1 MRTSTSAFAVCKVVA
16 SIIHDFFSSRRPFNF
31 EESVCAPFNMFF
43 FMSLRLLS
51 MFEELLLRLAQ
62 LNAEFT
68 QSVMLSGVS
77 VNNATSVQLGAIWNS
92 RASVAL
98 VQRFF
103 DITSSRCNRPIWF
116 KFSFFNHSSKFS
128 SVRNNRTSRWRP

>member
-1 MRTSTSAFAVCKVVA
+1 
-16 SIIHDFFSSRRPFNF
+16 
-31 EESVCAPFNMFF
+31 MFF
-43 FMSLRLLS
+43 LHVLRLLS

-98 VQRFF
+98 VQR
-103 DITSSRCNRPIWF
+103 SSI
-116 KFSFFNHSSKFS
+116 
-128 SVRNNRTSRWRP
+128 